1 MPGASCSE
9 SGFARALAIAI
20 LSLKKKA
27 TKFMTS
33 AIARNT
39 DAIWIPPIA

>member
-1 MPGASCSE
+1 MPGASSSE
-9 SGFARALAIAI
+9 RGLARALAIAI
-20 LSLKKKA
+20 LSLKKNA

-33 AIARNT
+33 AITRNT